1 MEKSKRRTK
10 KDPFADFFN
19 PEDPTFRQ
27 VIEDVSTYIVRYSL
41 KTTEASLEQI
51 IEERLAGDW
60 KNGFFD
66 EDETEDLRILRDH
79 LEAVRIVRGW
89 YEVHPL

>member
-1 MEKSKRRTK
+1 
-10 KDPFADFFN
+10 
-19 PEDPTFRQ
+19 
-27 VIEDVSTYIVRYSL
+27 L